1 MKRLSGLVSA
11 GNVDLGAHAHP
22 SFFPGEFGARHDQD
36 DPFFLESV
44 TKICSGL
51 GVLCLSRHEVERRVE
66 KTDSVRPSVRPSVT
80 PKVKGIEE
88 DLREEWRPRKSSAAR
103 THSFPPLTVRKNE
116 WHVVCI

>member
-66 KTDSVRPSVRPSVT
+66 KTDSVRPSVRHS
-80 PKVKGIEE
+80 KGER
-88 DLREEWRPRKSSAAR
+88 DRGRPEGGVEAA
-103 THSFPPLTVRKNE
+103 KK
-116 WHVVCI
+116 